1 MRTLLAFALAPM
13 GAIAVLAGMASVT
26 AIRNESFDG
35 FASSVF
41 GFGLS
46 VYFVYFLG
54 LTLIVPTVL
63 ALRQERMLNRLS
75 TVGVGSFFGL
85 LVGLCLISGILL
97 LVSGLLAYF
106 FGKYRKLV
114 IQNERG

>member
-1 MRTLLAFALAPM
+1 M

-85 LVGLCLISGILL
+85 LVGLYLGDVAWVWVLLGPAMGAASGLVLALL
-97 LVSGLLAYF
+97 LPNLSVDS
-106 FGKYRKLV
+106 
-114 IQNERG
+114 